1 MAGVRGFVEGVLR
14 GGCVPYIFHLLLLLA
29 DCHEGEQLCSTTLFH
44 NALSYLMPKAIESE
58 NNGLNPLKP

>member
-1 MAGVRGFVEGVLR
+1 MTGVRGFVEGVLR

-44 NALSYLMPKAIESE
+44 NALSYLMPKAIE
-58 NNGLNPLKP
+58 